1 MPVLNNY
8 INQGIN
14 PIPGSLW
21 TNDDTFTSYPPGV
34 EWGAQ
39 AIYNLSPWCF
49 IGRTGCSTPTRV
61 PLWVGK
67 GGVNFALPPGNRG
80 VLSVVSLSAKLLS

>member
-14 PIPGSLW
+14 PVPGSLW

-39 AIYNLSPWCF
+39 AIYNLSPAF
-49 IGRTGCSTPTRV
+49 QVTAGVFNTNQSSALG
-61 PLWVGK
+61 GK
-67 GGVNFALPPGNRG
+67 GGLNFALQQGNRG
-80 VLSVVSLSAKLLS
+80 VLTWFR